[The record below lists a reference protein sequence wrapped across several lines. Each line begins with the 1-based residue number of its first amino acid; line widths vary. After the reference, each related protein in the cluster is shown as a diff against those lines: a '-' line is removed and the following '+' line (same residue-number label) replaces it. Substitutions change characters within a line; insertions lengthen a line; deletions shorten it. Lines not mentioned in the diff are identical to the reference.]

1 MKPIAD
7 EPEGSTPLDPN
18 EINGL
23 KLKHITTRGE
33 LDELEQVNIESGL
46 IWLGRRRNKGE
57 LLTERFIRGLHRR
70 LFGDVWKWAGQFRLT
85 EKNIGIDPLQ
95 IAVQLRILLDDA
107 GYWAENY
114 TFDPLEA
121 GARFHHRLVG
131 IHPFP
136 NGNGRHARIAA
147 DAYLTERLGHAPI
160 DWTAGHD
167 LQRTNERRNSYIAA
181 LRAAD
186 AGDYG
191 PLLTFVGA

>member
-1 MKPIAD
+1 MKSIAD

-33 LDELEQVNIESGL
+33 LDEFEQINIEGGL

-95 IAVQLRILLDDA
+95 IAVQLRYYSMTPA
-107 GYWAENY
+107 FWPG
-114 TFDPLEA
+114 TT
-121 GARFHHRLVG
+121 R
-131 IHPFP
+131 
-136 NGNGRHARIAA
+136 
-147 DAYLTERLGHAPI
+147 
-160 DWTAGHD
+160 
-167 LQRTNERRNSYIAA
+167 S
-181 LRAAD
+181 
-186 AGDYG
+186 
-191 PLLTFVGA
+191 